1 MGFVGNMMRLVA
13 PALMVL
19 AAASAGPAAA
29 QQAVPLTEE
38 LFDYS
43 WIVVDFPGRTDQ
55 VGVDGP
61 VTFTRDGSSKVIGRT
76 PCGDGWNG
84 KMVVNLPAISISDV
98 ESFYTNDCPLMRET
112 VSFLDNMELV
122 RKARTG
128 PDGLE
133 LLSADGKRLFL
144 LVAGG

>member
-1 MGFVGNMMRLVA
+1 MNLVGHVMRCAA
-13 PALMVL
+13 PMLMVM
-19 AAASAGPAAA
+19 AAAPAAA
-29 QQAVPLTEE
+29 QQSVPLTEA
-38 LFDYS
+38 LLNHS
-43 WIVVDFPGRTDQ
+43 WTVVDFPGRTEQ

-61 VTFTRDGSSKVIGRT
+61 VTFERDGRNRVIGRT

-84 KMVVNLPAISISDV
+84 KLVVNLPAIIISDV

-122 RKARTG
+122 RSARTG
-128 PDGLE
+128 PEGLE
-133 LLSADGKRLFL
+133 LLSATGKRLFL

>member
-1 MGFVGNMMRLVA
+1 MGFVGQMMRFAA
-13 PALMVL
+13 PALMVIG
-19 AAASAGPAAA
+19 AAPAAA
-29 QQAVPLTEE
+29 QQAVPLTEQ
-38 LFDYS
+38 LLDYS
-43 WIVVDFPGRTDQ
+43 WTVVDFPGRTEQ

-61 VTFTRDGSSKVIGRT
+61 VTLERDGSNRVIGRT
-76 PCGDGWNG
+76 PCGEGWNG
-84 KMVVNLPAISISDV
+84 KLAVNLPAISISDV

-122 RKARTG
+122 RKARTS
-128 PDGLE
+128 PEGLE

>member
-1 MGFVGNMMRLVA
+1 MGFVGQMMRFAA
-13 PALMVL
+13 PALMVMG
-19 AAASAGPAAA
+19 AAPAAA
-29 QQAVPLTEE
+29 QQAVPLTEQ
-38 LFDYS
+38 LLDYS
-43 WIVVDFPGRTDQ
+43 WTVVDFPGRTEQ

-61 VTFTRDGSSKVIGRT
+61 VTFERDGSNRVIGRT
-76 PCGDGWNG
+76 PCGEGWNG
-84 KMVVNLPAISISDV
+84 KLVVNLPAIRISDV

-122 RKARTG
+122 RKARTS
-128 PDGLE
+128 PEGLE